1 MTANQRRRER
11 QLSTRRAA
19 RRRARG
25 SEGAMGDFDKACEII
40 NDADVVLGL
49 CDDGARHI
57 IKGEEI
63 LKFIVASGV
72 SEQLAVTYL
81 PCRSLEEVEAIKRV
95 WRERK
100 QH

>member
-1 MTANQRRRER
+1 
-11 QLSTRRAA
+11 
-19 RRRARG
+19 
-25 SEGAMGDFDKACEII
+25 MGDFDKACEII

-81 PCRSLEEVEAIKRV
+81 PVGRLRRSRQSSACGGRGSSTEGAG
-95 WRERK
+95 
-100 QH
+100 Q